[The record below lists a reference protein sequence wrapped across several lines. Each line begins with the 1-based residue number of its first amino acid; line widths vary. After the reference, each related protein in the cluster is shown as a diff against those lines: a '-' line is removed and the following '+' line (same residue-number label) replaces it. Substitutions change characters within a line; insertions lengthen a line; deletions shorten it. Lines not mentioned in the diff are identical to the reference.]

1 LNPGLT
7 VVTSGGP
14 GVGKTL
20 TANVLAEQHKKVL
33 YEFSASKHESGA
45 ENLERDVDIVLIL
58 CNRWKAVLLMDEGD
72 VYLARRDE
80 NHDHAAVVAVFLR
93 HIERYSGLLIV
104 TTNRWNIIDP
114 AIKSRVTLPV
124 KYPSMSDD
132 HQVALWRGMLAN
144 MGHNGR
150 LSDDEITKMAA
161 LQLWNGRQVRNP
173 PLLLNPDG
181 K

>member
-1 LNPGLT
+1 M
-7 VVTSGGP
+7 
-14 GVGKTL
+14 
-20 TANVLAEQHKKVL
+20 LAEQNRRVL

-72 VYLARRDE
+72 VYLAERGKDHD
-80 NHDHAAVVAVFLR
+80 HDHAAVVAVFLR

-104 TTNRWNIIDP
+104 TTNRWHVIDH

-132 HQVALWRGMLAN
+132 HQVALWRSMLAD
-144 MGHNGR
+144 MGREGR
-150 LSDDEITKMAA
+150 LSEHEIAETAA
-161 LQLWNGRQVRNP
+161 IQRWNGRQVKTRIP
-173 PLLLNPDG
+173 PSPLFSRILTLDG
-181 K
+181 D